1 MVKFKSIINIIEVV
15 VTLYLFICVNPFLL
29 WVVWPPIINIPLF
42 LCIIISTLF
51 LLSYNK
57 LVISFSRVL
66 ISFCVFVFCL
76 YMTTSVLGHSFDL
89 GKFMSFTSLGL
100 LCFYPSSIYLNVF
113 NKYKKALKFFCIA
126 SLIVFVL
133 VLVKLEPPFYK
144 IPAFSVVMKSLNAYY
159 KLYGVVVSSTNT
171 MYNIAGFSIG
181 RICGPFLEPG
191 HFAIYLGITVFI
203 DKVIYNKISTLFI
216 IVGILTFSP
225 AFIFFLF
232 FVISYD
238 IIKNKN
244 ISKVYLKW
252 FVFSLP
258 IIAVLLTNDKVI
270 DQLEYLIIGRNFE
283 SNGFDFNSVIDDRAG
298 KRSMAVYN
306 RFAGTPDVYFGK
318 GVEFVEE
325 LGVLSDLRGMI
336 FKFGILGLV
345 LSMFIWLSML
355 RNIIGKLLIYYVIA
369 IITLIASHRSWMLES
384 PYIYIMILILIYL
397 YENYNSNV
405 VK

>member
-1 MVKFKSIINIIEVV
+1 M
-15 VTLYLFICVNPFLL
+15 
-29 WVVWPPIINIPLF
+29 
-42 LCIIISTLF
+42 
-51 LLSYNK
+51 
-57 LVISFSRVL
+57 
-66 ISFCVFVFCL
+66 
-76 YMTTSVLGHSFDL
+76 
-89 GKFMSFTSLGL
+89 
-100 LCFYPSSIYLNVF
+100 F